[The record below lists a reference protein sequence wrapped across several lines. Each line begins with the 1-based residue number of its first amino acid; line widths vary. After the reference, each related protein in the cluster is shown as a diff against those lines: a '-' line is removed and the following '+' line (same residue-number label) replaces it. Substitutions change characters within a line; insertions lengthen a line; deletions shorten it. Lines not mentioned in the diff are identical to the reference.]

1 MALSILPDTDI
12 LIPRLTHRGATHS
25 LIIIILASTP
35 FLIRYGIRTIPY
47 LLAVAQHAFLG
58 DYLLGGSELLWP
70 ITRTT
75 YGIDWSLYG
84 WQSLILEWGA
94 FLVSAAVML
103 KTRDI
108 ATLLKPE
115 KANLLLFLPATAG
128 FASLFL
134 QMQQPLPQSLI
145 VPELAFLALYI
156 LSITS
161 PLTRPARLM
170 HILRSK
176 MSGRPQR

>member
-1 MALSILPDTDI
+1 
-12 LIPRLTHRGATHS
+12 
-25 LIIIILASTP
+25 
-35 FLIRYGIRTIPY
+35 LIRYGAKTLPY
-47 LLAVAQHAFLG
+47 LIAVMQHAFFG
-58 DYLLGGSELLWP
+58 DYLTGGSALLWP
-70 ITRTT
+70 ITSTS
-75 YGIDWSLYG
+75 YGIGWCLYG
-84 WQSLILEWGA
+84 QQDLILEWGA

-108 ATLLKPE
+108 TTLLKPE
-115 KANLLLFLPATAG
+115 KANLLLILPATAG

-134 QMQQPLPQSLI
+134 QMQQPLSQSLI

-170 HILRSK
+170 HILR
-176 MSGRPQR
+176 